1 MRITNSM
8 LVSNYMNNMQRNLSN
23 MSTVQNQLSSGKT
36 ISRASDNP
44 YVAVRTMQLN
54 SEITANKQY
63 NSNITDTTNWLDTTD
78 TALGQANNIMARI
91 KELTVKAGNGSYS
104 EDELGAIKDEIV
116 EKVKEF
122 GQVLNTSFDGN
133 YIFGGTK
140 STSKPIYVDDD
151 GNIKYLDKNGNSFN
165 VEITK
170 DATGKEQINI
180 LNFKDKNGNDITD
193 ADKIKSAQETYKQL
207 NSSLKT
213 EISQGVIVQYNKT
226 SIDIL
231 NYKDSSGAA
240 NSVQN
245 TISDLITCLGV
256 ASGENVPSATN
267 LVELKDGTRISSVA
281 DALSHIAGKMTED
294 ITAIASNIS
303 QLRSNVGA
311 MQNRMESAK
320 TTNEDQNYNM
330 TSILSET
337 DDIDFAEK
345 TMEYSILQTVYIA
358 TLQTSAKVLQNTLL
372 DYV

>member
-36 ISRASDNP
+36 ISRASENP

-91 KELTVKAGNGSYS
+91 KELTVKAGNGSYG

-140 STSKPIYVDDD
+140 STSKPVSVDDN
-151 GNIKYLDKNGNSFN
+151 GNISYIDKNGN
-165 VEITK
+165 K
-170 DATGKEQINI
+170 LDATTDPDGKILAQI
-180 LNFKDKNGNDITD
+180 G
-193 ADKIKSAQETYKQL
+193 SG
-207 NSSLKT
+207 LKT
-213 EISQGVIVQYNKT
+213 EISEGVTVQYNKT
-226 SIDIL
+226 AVDIL
-231 NYKDSSGAA
+231 NYTDSLGKAA
-240 NSVQN
+240 SVNN
-245 TISDLITCLGV
+245 TISDLVKCLGM
-256 ASGENVPSATN
+256 ASGEYTKTLP
-267 LVELKDGTRISSVA
+267 DGTIKTDPIEVTLSDGTKQQIKSA
-281 DALSHIAGKMTED
+281 EEALSYISGKMTED
-294 ITAIASNIS
+294 ITSIALHIS
-303 QLRSNVGA
+303 KLRSNVGA

-330 TSILSET
+330 TSILSNT

-345 TMEYSILQTVYIA
+345 TMEYSVLQTVYIA
-358 TLQTSAKVLQNTLL
+358 TLQTSSKVLQNTLL